1 MMDNGV
7 RFVLDNF
14 DRTLKL
20 IDSNPE
26 YLKYKKRVL
35 FEYNRI
41 KYIKYT
47 GNMYEHFLK
56 FKGGNHKY
64 ADDFLFLEE
73 NGILSNESMADY
85 LAENYKDELNNYCGI
100 EDLIVG
106 EVYSNSEIS
115 NTFKCDFMRGMRP
128 SKATNSLVLIAKHN
142 NPLYDDKWTEDGIL
156 NYTGTGKIG
165 DQSIS
170 QAQNKALFLA
180 KQEGVKVYLFESWK
194 DNEYYYVG
202 EVELVG
208 SPYQSE
214 EPDENGDMR
223 LVLKF
228 PLKRVDSSIPIVID
242 IRDVE
247 KNELEKIREIRKL
260 SFGDIKEKAKQ
271 AESNNI
277 STREVK
283 TVYRERNQFIA
294 EHTKDRANGICDLC
308 GEEAPFKDKCGKPYL
323 ESHHVITLA
332 NDGPDAIYNTV
343 AICPNCHRKVHV
355 LNNREDI
362 KKLEMVILKYLLDD
376 NDEENIIK
384 YKDLFKK

>member
-1 MMDNGV
+1 MDNGV
-7 RFVLDNF
+7 KFVLDNF
-14 DRTLKL
+14 ERTLKL
-20 IDSNPE
+20 INSNPE
-26 YLKYKKRVL
+26 YIKYKKRVL

-41 KYIKYT
+41 KYIKCT

-85 LAENYKDELNNYCGI
+85 LAENYKDELDNYCGI
-100 EDLIVG
+100 DDLIVG
-106 EVYSNSEIS
+106 EIYSNSEIS

-128 SKATNSLVLIAKHN
+128 SKSTNSLVLIAKHN
-142 NPLYDDKWTEDGIL
+142 NPLYDDKWTDEGIL

-208 SPYQSE
+208 SPYQVE

-228 PLKRVDSSIPIVID
+228 PLKRVDSSTPIVID
-242 IRDVE
+242 INDVE
-247 KNELEKIREIRKL
+247 KNELEKIKEIRKL
-260 SFGDIKEKAKQ
+260 SFHDVKEKAKL

-277 STREVK
+277 STREVR
-283 TVYRERNQFIA
+283 TTYRERNQFIA
-294 EHTKDRANGICDLC
+294 EHTKERAKGICDLC
-308 GEEAPFKDKCGKPYL
+308 GEEAPFKDKYGKPYL

-355 LNNREDI
+355 LNNKEDI
-362 KKLEMVILKYLLDD
+362 KKLEKVILKYLLND

-384 YKDLFKK
+384 YNDLFKN

>member
-1 MMDNGV
+1 MDKGV
-7 RFVLDNF
+7 KFVLDNF
-14 DRTLKL
+14 ERTLKL

-26 YLKYKKRVL
+26 YVKYKKRVL

-85 LAENYKDELNNYCGI
+85 LAENYKDELDNYCGI
-100 EDLIVG
+100 DDLIVG
-106 EVYSNSEIS
+106 EIYSNSEIS

-128 SKATNSLVLIAKHN
+128 SKSTNSLVLIAKHN
-142 NPLYDDKWTEDGIL
+142 NPLYDDKWTDEGIL

-208 SPYQSE
+208 SPYQVE

-242 IRDVE
+242 INDVE
-247 KNELEKIREIRKL
+247 KNELEKIKEIRKL
-260 SFGDIKEKAKQ
+260 SFHDIKEKAKL

-277 STREVK
+277 STREVR
-283 TVYRERNQFIA
+283 TTYRERNQFIA
-294 EHTKDRANGICDLC
+294 EHTKERANGICDLC
-308 GEEAPFKDKCGKPYL
+308 GNEAPFNDKNGRPYL

-332 NDGPDAIYNTV
+332 NNGPDAIYNTV

-355 LNNREDI
+355 LNSKEDM
-362 KKLEMVILKYLLDD
+362 KKLEKVILKYLLAD

-384 YKDLFKK
+384 YNDLFKD

>member
-85 LAENYKDELNNYCGI
+85 LAENYKYELNNYCGI

-260 SFGDIKEKAKQ
+260 SSGDIKEKAKQ

-308 GEEAPFKDKCGKPYL
+308 GEEAPFKDKYGKPYL

-355 LNNREDI
+355 LNNKEDI
-362 KKLEMVILKYLLDD
+362 NKLEKVILKYLLED

-384 YKDLFKK
+384 YNDLFKN

>member
-1 MMDNGV
+1 MDKGV
-7 RFVLDNF
+7 KFVLDNF
-14 DRTLKL
+14 ERTLKL
-20 IDSNPE
+20 IDNNPE
-26 YLKYKKRVL
+26 YVKYKKRVL

-85 LAENYKDELNNYCGI
+85 LAENYKDELDNYCGI
-100 EDLIVG
+100 DDLIVG
-106 EVYSNSEIS
+106 EIYSNSEIS

-128 SKATNSLVLIAKHN
+128 SKSTNSLVLIAKHN
-142 NPLYDDKWTEDGIL
+142 NPLYDDKWTDEGIL
-156 NYTGTGKIG
+156 NYTGTGKMG

-208 SPYQSE
+208 SPYQVE

-242 IRDVE
+242 INDVE
-247 KNELEKIREIRKL
+247 KNELEKIKEIRKL
-260 SFGDIKEKAKQ
+260 SFHDVKEKAKL

-277 STREVK
+277 STREVR
-283 TVYRERNQFIA
+283 TTYRERNQFIA
-294 EHTKDRANGICDLC
+294 EHTKERANGICDLC
-308 GEEAPFKDKCGKPYL
+308 GNEAPFNDKNGRPYL

-332 NDGPDAIYNTV
+332 NNGPDAIYNTV

-355 LNNREDI
+355 LNSKEDM
-362 KKLEMVILKYLLDD
+362 KKLEKVILKYLLAD

-384 YKDLFKK
+384 YNDLFKN